1 MPDVFHLRIPRNRTR
16 IEGYLHGFNDARRL
30 LAEGADLDAHAQA
43 VRAVARKAPP
53 RVRPLRQ
60 HRLHANYPRLWRAVE
75 GAAKVARFAHPDIII
90 SDRRLPSLVKRIVGQ
105 LLALGAGSG
114 RPDETGSVQLNTR
127 PTSGQLGTG
136 RPPASCKTAG
146 GATSADRTQSC

>member
-105 LLALGAGSG
+105 LLALEAGSG
-114 RPDETGSVQLNTR
+114 RPDETGPGQPSPR
-127 PTSGQLGTG
+127 SMSGECEAGQ
-136 RPPASCKTAG
+136 PPASDTNAG
-146 GATSADRTQSC
+146 GALQGVADG